1 MLIKKFSIVSIV
13 ELCLF
18 FVDYKLQ
25 FLTSAVARS
34 VRVCLKAHCVCDMK
48 IDLPYSPDLRRS
60 WPCFPWIWPAWHIF
74 IFISAVVNLFLL
86 SVSFWC
92 GSPKHWPSVRSC
104 DTVHG
109 PYTWLSLKT
118 VQPEIQATCQ
128 KRFLMKISFCL
139 LSFSAP

>member
-1 MLIKKFSIVSIV
+1 MSLDATLYKERPKGYVLIKKFSIVSIV

-60 WPCFPWIWPAWHIF
+60 WPCFP
-74 IFISAVVNLFLL
+74 
-86 SVSFWC
+86 
-92 GSPKHWPSVRSC
+92 
-104 DTVHG
+104 
-109 PYTWLSLKT
+109 
-118 VQPEIQATCQ
+118 
-128 KRFLMKISFCL
+128 
-139 LSFSAP
+139 